1 MARVPKRKQTDHAVH
16 VGLGPDDVMVVVDD
30 HRPAENVQVLHNVFL
45 DISQGGDVRV
55 VTWGTHKYKCTIYH
69 ELLYSDGEN
78 NKKSRTHKFQQ
89 KEKKAR
95 HIIFIFSAPGLWGI
109 NSFIPLQKEKKNWYS
124 QKTLSYLFIYLF
136 WKKQLESPISANVLL
151 TFP

>member
-55 VTWGTHKYKCTIYH
+55 VT
-69 ELLYSDGEN
+69 
-78 NKKSRTHKFQQ
+78 
-89 KEKKAR
+89 
-95 HIIFIFSAPGLWGI
+95 
-109 NSFIPLQKEKKNWYS
+109 
-124 QKTLSYLFIYLF
+124 
-136 WKKQLESPISANVLL
+136 
-151 TFP
+151 